1 MRFTIWSIGLCY
13 DAIKLTFKVY
23 EILLFGKQKLF
34 ERAKTDS
41 VLKERMAEAGVLFFL
56 HLGGLDHSG
65 YIVRPNS
72 E

>member
-1 MRFTIWSIGLCY
+1 MC
-13 DAIKLTFKVY
+13 
-23 EILLFGKQKLF
+23 ILYIISYNYYLQELF
-34 ERAKTDS
+34 ENSKKDEP
-41 VLKERMAEAGVLFFL
+41 LKEKMNQDKILFFL

>member
-1 MRFTIWSIGLCY
+1 MHGVITLLDATSY
-13 DAIKLTFKVY
+13 DKY
-23 EILLFGKQKLF
+23 DLLFYLQELF
-34 ERAKTDS
+34 ENSKKDEP
-41 VLKERMAEAGVLFFL
+41 LKDKMNQDKILFFL